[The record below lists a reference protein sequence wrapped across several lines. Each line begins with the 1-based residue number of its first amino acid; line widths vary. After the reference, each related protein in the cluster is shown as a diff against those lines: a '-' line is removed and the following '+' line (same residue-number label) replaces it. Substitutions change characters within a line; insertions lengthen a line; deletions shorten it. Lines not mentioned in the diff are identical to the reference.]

1 MPVLDESILDNG
13 TRPFIL
19 NEKCY
24 DRVALIEDHDGLYT
38 WLIDE
43 QREIYEKIVPI
54 VDDQNAEYSSYM
66 DTEGSKN
73 PFLIENVVL

>member
-13 TRPFIL
+13 TRSIIL

-24 DRVALIEDHDGLYT
+24 DRVALIEDYDGLYT

-54 VDDQNAEYSSYM
+54 VDDQNAKYSSNM
-66 DTEGSKN
+66 DTERSKN
-73 PFLIENVVL
+73 PF